1 MEENINV
8 RNIMSILSESDH
20 PERSWQLH
28 WTPVGHKGYAL
39 LLVPEFFDRAY
50 WIKNRGGITIAQD
63 FISRFA
69 RGMEDGDEIFQRMF
83 NWSNNHP
90 EFPFIICDLEETDSR
105 MMSYAMDNR
114 LNALTEDQFKSA
126 VESMVGFLYS
136 FQAKEFDIFK
146 E

>member
-1 MEENINV
+1 MEENNDGIT
-8 RNIMSILSESDH
+8 IMSILGESNH

-39 LLVPEFFDRAY
+39 LLVPELFDRAY
-50 WIKNRGGITIAQD
+50 WIKDRGGITIAQD

-69 RGMEDGDEIFQRMF
+69 REMENGDEIFQRMF

-90 EFPFIICDLEETDSR
+90 EFPFIVCDLEETDIR
-105 MMSYAMDNR
+105 MMSYAMDTR
-114 LNALTEDQFKSA
+114 LDELSGDQFESS
-126 VESMVGFLYS
+126 VESMVGLLYA